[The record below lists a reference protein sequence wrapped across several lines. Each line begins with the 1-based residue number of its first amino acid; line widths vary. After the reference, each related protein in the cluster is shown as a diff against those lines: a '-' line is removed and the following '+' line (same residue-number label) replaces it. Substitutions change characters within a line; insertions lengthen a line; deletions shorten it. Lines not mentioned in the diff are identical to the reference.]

1 MKLTAELIEAFAGT
15 FLSPLYDDAK
25 PTPDFH
31 RECWELYCSD
41 APQAGVAAP
50 RSHAK
55 STALTHDYVLASAL
69 FRSDQYII
77 VVSSTEEM
85 AIEHL
90 SDISKELH
98 ENEDLIAEFG
108 ISGFETDQKTD
119 IIVNCDDGYK
129 FRIIARGAGQKMRG
143 RKWMGKR
150 PSLIVCDDLEDD
162 EQVENR
168 ETRLKFRKWFFRA
181 LKQALR
187 DGGRI
192 RDHGTILHEDSL
204 LNRIM
209 RDKTWKTL
217 FYKAHRSFDDFS
229 GILWPE
235 MFPAT
240 RLQSIQASFVEQGD
254 AAGYSQEYLNDPFD
268 NSEAYLRKDDFLPME
283 QEDHEADKVFCVAGD
298 FAISKADTANR
309 TSFTI
314 GGKCVRNLLHVVDQR
329 VARWDSLGIIDEMF
343 TIQTRYNPEIFFVED
358 GQIWKA
364 LSPMLFKEMQKRDI
378 WINVK
383 AIPPVKDKA
392 SRGRSLQRRHRA
404 GGMRFDKEASW
415 YPGYEAELLRFTG
428 RGEAILDDQFDS
440 TALLSKGFDLL
451 PELVEDDFQD
461 EQELEFDHHSRDLKQ
476 VGRSVVT
483 GY

>member
-1 MKLTAELIEAFAGT
+1 
-15 FLSPLYDDAK
+15 
-25 PTPDFH
+25 
-31 RECWELYCSD
+31 
-41 APQAGVAAP
+41 
-50 RSHAK
+50 
-55 STALTHDYVLASAL
+55 
-69 FRSDQYII
+69 
-77 VVSSTEEM
+77 
-85 AIEHL
+85 
-90 SDISKELH
+90 
-98 ENEDLIAEFG
+98 
-108 ISGFETDQKTD
+108 
-119 IIVNCDDGYK
+119 
-129 FRIIARGAGQKMRG
+129 
-143 RKWMGKR
+143 
-150 PSLIVCDDLEDD
+150 
-162 EQVENR
+162 
-168 ETRLKFRKWFFRA
+168 
-181 LKQALR
+181 
-187 DGGRI
+187 
-192 RDHGTILHEDSL
+192 
-204 LNRIM
+204 
-209 RDKTWKTL
+209 
-217 FYKAHRSFDDFS
+217 
-229 GILWPE
+229 
-235 MFPAT
+235 
-240 RLQSIQASFVEQGD
+240 
-254 AAGYSQEYLNDPFD
+254 
-268 NSEAYLRKDDFLPME
+268 
-283 QEDHEADKVFCVAGD
+283 
-298 FAISKADTANR
+298 
-309 TSFTI
+309 
-314 GGKCVRNLLHVVDQR
+314 LLHVVDQR